1 MSKNNSNTKLSIS
14 QTKPIPNSG
23 QGKPLNVTLRN
34 YQNIGIIGSLLALGY
49 SYAGQKTG
57 YLKPETAKKI
67 NQAALT
73 GLFISA
79 APTVYKK
86 VEQTNLLESIANG
99 IVKISTN
106 AISKI

>member
-1 MSKNNSNTKLSIS
+1 MVSSTGLNHLIS
-14 QTKPIPNSG
+14 FYKKVQVHFG
-23 QGKPLNVTLRN
+23 QNK
-34 YQNIGIIGSLLALGY
+34 
-49 SYAGQKTG
+49 KTG

>member
-34 YQNIGIIGSLLALGY
+34 CQNIGITGSLLALGY
-49 SYAGQKTG
+49 SNAGQKIG

-67 NQAALT
+67 NQAALI
-73 GLFISA
+73 GLFISS
-79 APTVYKK
+79 APAVYKK
-86 VEQTNLLESIANG
+86 IAETNLIDSIANS
-99 IVKISTN
+99 IVKFPTN